1 MSAERTPQGH
11 NTILAR
17 IMAGITRMVV
27 RFPVAT
33 LVISLAL
40 AAASMYLTATRLTF
54 HTSRLDLLNPESD
67 YNRLWIEYINEFG
80 DDDDAVIV
88 VEGESRD
95 RVVNVL
101 QEVSRALSR
110 QEHLFRAVLHEVD
123 LAKIR
128 AKGLH
133 YLSPADLQGLDHF
146 VGEVGP
152 VLKDNWSQ
160 LNLGH
165 MLQGLCYRLEAE
177 ARNPAAVR
185 PESDAETERLTAS
198 VLAGLS
204 ADGRYQSPWP
214 AMPQSFATLSELSGE
229 YLLAK
234 EGKLGFVILRL
245 AKTKDD
251 FARSTEATNAL
262 RDLIAQISARHTDAK
277 IGLTGLPIMEFDEM
291 RSSQSSMFWAS
302 LISMFGVAC
311 LFVAGFGGMRHALL
325 ANGVLLVGMAWS
337 FGYVTLTVGHLNI
350 LSVSFTVTL
359 IGVGIDYGVYYAAR
373 YLQLRDSRM
382 NCADALERTSF
393 EVGPSILTGAVTTA
407 VAFFAAGC
415 TNFTGI
421 AELGIIAGGGILLC
435 AIAELVILPAA
446 ICLVDRSTYGQKTP
460 ESLPVQ
466 EMIAPL
472 MRMPRL
478 LLLGTLAATMLVSC
492 GITRLWY
499 DHNLLNMQ
507 PVGLESVELERRLLA
522 ESNQSVW
529 YALSISDSRE
539 ELLRRKAAFLKQA
552 SVERTEEIVSL
563 LPPDHEV
570 KRQLIQRVR
579 NQLNGLPERPPVI
592 PIDGP
597 EELGRLMA
605 RAQELIVRRNAL
617 SRANQDL
624 EQARDKLRRMQVPEC
639 NRMIAQLQ
647 SFMAG
652 DLLSRLHVL
661 KGMANPEPPQL
672 TDLPESLTSRFVGA
686 HGLHLLKIY
695 GRGNIWDMDA
705 LGNFVRET
713 RQVDPRVTGNP
724 LQAYEAS
731 LEMKHS
737 YEKAALY
744 ALGVIVCVLLF
755 DLRSIRYTL
764 LSLLP
769 LGIGLLQ
776 TFGLLGLLDI
786 PLNPAN
792 MIALPILLGI
802 SVDEGVHV
810 VHDFLDQKGRYRMSK
825 STAVAVTIDSLTT
838 IVGFGSLMIA
848 SHQGLQSLGRVLT
861 IGVTCCLFS
870 SMIMLPAMLTWIT
883 RNRPESTGED
893 DTQNISALS
902 AAARREMLRR
912 RYDPRQPGSG
922 ANNFPPA
929 RRPDIRK
936 TAA

>member
-1 MSAERTPQGH
+1 
-11 NTILAR
+11 
-17 IMAGITRMVV
+17 
-27 RFPVAT
+27 
-33 LVISLAL
+33 
-40 AAASMYLTATRLTF
+40 
-54 HTSRLDLLNPESD
+54 
-67 YNRLWIEYINEFG
+67 
-80 DDDDAVIV
+80 
-88 VEGESRD
+88 
-95 RVVNVL
+95 
-101 QEVSRALSR
+101 
-110 QEHLFRAVLHEVD
+110 
-123 LAKIR
+123 
-128 AKGLH
+128 
-133 YLSPADLQGLDHF
+133 
-146 VGEVGP
+146 
-152 VLKDNWSQ
+152 
-160 LNLGH
+160 
-165 MLQGLCYRLEAE
+165 
-177 ARNPAAVR
+177 
-185 PESDAETERLTAS
+185 
-198 VLAGLS
+198 
-204 ADGRYQSPWP
+204 
-214 AMPQSFATLSELSGE
+214 
-229 YLLAK
+229 
-234 EGKLGFVILRL
+234 
-245 AKTKDD
+245 
-251 FARSTEATNAL
+251 
-262 RDLIAQISARHTDAK
+262 
-277 IGLTGLPIMEFDEM
+277 
-291 RSSQSSMFWAS
+291 
-302 LISMFGVAC
+302 
-311 LFVAGFGGMRHALL
+311 
-325 ANGVLLVGMAWS
+325 
-337 FGYVTLTVGHLNI
+337 
-350 LSVSFTVTL
+350 
-359 IGVGIDYGVYYAAR
+359 
-373 YLQLRDSRM
+373 
-382 NCADALERTSF
+382 
-393 EVGPSILTGAVTTA
+393 
-407 VAFFAAGC
+407 
-415 TNFTGI
+415 
-421 AELGIIAGGGILLC
+421 
-435 AIAELVILPAA
+435 
-446 ICLVDRSTYGQKTP
+446 
-460 ESLPVQ
+460 
-466 EMIAPL
+466 
-472 MRMPRL
+472 
-478 LLLGTLAATMLVSC
+478 
-492 GITRLWY
+492 
-499 DHNLLNMQ
+499 
-507 PVGLESVELERRLLA
+507 

-529 YALSISDSRE
+529 YALSIADSRE
-539 ELLRRKAAFLKQA
+539 ELLRRKAAFLKQS

-570 KRQLIQRVR
+570 KRLLIEQLR
-579 NQLNGLPERPPVI
+579 NQLSGLPERPPVI
-592 PIDGP
+592 PIDKP

-605 RAQELIVRRNAL
+605 RAQELLARRNL
-617 SRANQDL
+617 SSRAAQNL

-639 NRMIAQLQ
+639 NRLISQLQ

-755 DLRSIRYTL
+755 DLRSIRYTI

-883 RNRPESTGED
+883 RNRPDVPED
-893 DTQNISALS
+893 EETPSVSSLS

-912 RYDPRQPGSG
+912 RYDPRQPGTDPNS
-922 ANNFPPA
+922 FPPA
-929 RRPDIRK
+929 RRPDVRK

>member
-17 IMAGITRMVV
+17 IMRNITRLVV

-33 LVISLAL
+33 LVIAL
-40 AAASMYLTATRLTF
+40 VISAASLYLTATRLTF

-95 RVVNVL
+95 RVVTVL
-101 QEVSRALSR
+101 QEVSRALSQ

-123 LAKIR
+123 LGKIR

-133 YLSPADLQGLDHF
+133 YLSPADLQGLEHF

-152 VLKDNWSQ
+152 VLKDNWGQ

-165 MLQGLCYRLEAE
+165 MLQGLCARLDYE

-185 PESDAETERLTAS
+185 PEADAETARLTAS

-204 ADGRYQSPWP
+204 GSGQYQSPWP

-234 EGKLGFVILRL
+234 EGKLGFVSLRL
-245 AKTKDD
+245 AKGKDD

-262 RDLIAQISARHTDAK
+262 RDLIAQISTRHSDAK
-277 IGLTGLPIMEFDEM
+277 IGLTGLPIMEYDEM
-291 RSSQSSMFWAS
+291 HSSQSSMFWAS

-382 NCADALERTSF
+382 NCAEALERTSF

-421 AELGIIAGGGILLC
+421 AELGVIAGGGILLC
-435 AIAELVILPAA
+435 AIAELVVLPAT
-446 ICLVDRSTYGQKTP
+446 ICLVDRSSYGQKTP

-478 LLLGTLAATMLVSC
+478 LLLTTLACTVLVSF

-529 YALSISDSRE
+529 YALSIADSRE
-539 ELLRRKAAFLKQA
+539 ELLRRKAAFLKQG

-570 KRQLIQRVR
+570 KRQLIQQVR
-579 NQLNGLPERPPVI
+579 NQLEGLPERPPVI
-592 PIDGP
+592 PIDEP

-605 RAQELIVRRNAL
+605 RAQELIVRRDPR
-617 SRANQDL
+617 SRASQDL

-647 SFMAG
+647 TFMAG

-661 KGMANPEPPQL
+661 KGMANPEPPKL

-755 DLRSIRYTL
+755 DLRSIRYTI

-769 LGIGLLQ
+769 LGVGLLQ
-776 TFGLLGLLDI
+776 TFGILGLLDI

-883 RNRPESTGED
+883 RNRPITPDEEEKPNVS
-893 DTQNISALS
+893 SLS

-912 RYDPRQPGSG
+912 RYDPRQPGVG
-922 ANNFPPA
+922 TNNFPPA
-929 RRPDIRK
+929 RKPDVRK